1 MLEVTK
7 SSRKYGLICGA
18 GSEPLEIAKTLS
30 DMCVSIFI
38 VKLYGEADADY
49 REFEHIELKLGQLE
63 KMSKYLANA
72 GCKEIVLSGKITN
85 QSFFKINPDFSALKI
100 LTQRRKLGDNFL
112 LESVSKFF
120 KEKGFVVIPQDV
132 IRPREYF
139 PTDYVMGEKL
149 KGRMADDIQ
158 IGVRYLRQASQ
169 FDIGQAV
176 IVQSGRFIAIE
187 AIEGTDAMIKRA
199 SRMIN
204 PDSSPAIF
212 IKMAKM
218 YQSLEQDLPVFGLNT
233 IKMLQASNIKFAC
246 LHAQN
251 CKLSDPLYQ
260 VESAAM
266 QAGISLYAVDYDS

>member
-18 GSEPLEIAKTLS
+18 GSEPLEIAKKLS

-49 REFEHIELKLGQLE
+49 GNFEYIELKLGQLE

-72 GCKEIVLSGKITN
+72 GCTDIVLSGKIRN
-85 QSFFKINPDFSALKI
+85 VSFFKINPDFSALKI
-100 LTQRRKLGDNFL
+100 LSQRGKLGDNFL
-112 LESVSKFF
+112 LESVSKYFE
-120 KEKGFVVIPQDV
+120 EKGFVVIPQDE
-132 IRPREYF
+132 IRPRECL
-139 PTDYVMGEKL
+139 PLGYVLGKKL
-149 KGRMADDIQ
+149 NGRMANDIQ
-158 IGVRYLRQASQ
+158 IGIRYLAQVSQ

-187 AIEGTDAMIKRA
+187 ATEGTDAMIKRS

-204 PDSSPAIF
+204 PDNSPAIF

-233 IKMLQASNIKFAC
+233 IKMLRSSNIKIAC
-246 LHAQN
+246 LHAEN

-266 QAGISLYAVDYDS
+266 QAGISLYAVDYEW